1 MGCVLFACA
10 CVVFLSINSTVSN
23 PRSDSMSSSSNAVNS
38 TRNSSVSGVGGMRA
52 VGAANGSSANKPLQV
67 LVRKR
72 PTGRIRKWM
81 GDLSLQV

>member
-1 MGCVLFACA
+1 
-10 CVVFLSINSTVSN
+10 
-23 PRSDSMSSSSNAVNS
+23 
-38 TRNSSVSGVGGMRA
+38 MRA